1 MKSKF
6 VRSAAFAAVLIVSL
20 AACSGGP
27 GGASQNEPAGAVK
40 AAFDAAQSGGL
51 TKMAEFSC
59 AAQKDSI
66 AGLFG
71 EAGDLAGSG
80 IDADDI
86 ADAMKIEFK
95 DIQTTEKSRSGTNA
109 EVHVTGTS
117 TISFDQAKMREIMR
131 AVLAA
136 QGQPVDDATLDMAMN
151 MIAGQLT
158 QTTPID
164 EDFTV
169 VQEGGKWLICEP
181 IS

>member
-27 GGASQNEPAGAVK
+27 GAASQNEPAGAVQ
-40 AAFDAAQSGGL
+40 AAFDAAQSGGIA
-51 TKMAEFSC
+51 KMTEFAC
-59 AAQKDSI
+59 AAQKDSLANMFGD
-66 AGLFG
+66 AG
-71 EAGDLAGSG
+71 ALAGSG
-80 IDADDI
+80 IDI
-86 ADAMKIEFK
+86 EEITNAMKVEFK
-95 DIQTTEKSRSGTNA
+95 DIKTTEKSRSGTNA

-117 TISFDQAKMREIMR
+117 TISFDEAKMREIMKT
-131 AVLAA
+131 VLTA

-158 QTTPID
+158 QTTQID